1 MPNPDGTRI
10 VVPVQAGT
18 TDMQTGPEGGDLAM
32 DSDDS
37 RELKYNQSGTIR
49 TVVNTA
55 GTQTLTNKTLTSPV
69 IGGDLG
75 VNDDVSIELGT
86 DDDSVIRHRTA
97 VLAADTA
104 LTDVLEGTP
113 VTEALAANS
122 LIISNITNDGDILVA
137 ASDGGTS
144 NEFVKVDASE
154 GILYHSGYTGG
165 IGLELARDYPA
176 RDLAGAAV
184 HIWGGSAGTVTA
196 AKGSR
201 LIVEASDTTA
211 NYISLLS

>member
-86 DDDSVIRHRTA
+86 DDDSVIRHRAAT
-97 VLAADTA
+97 LDADTA

-137 ASDGGTS
+137 ASIAGTY
-144 NEFVKVDASE
+144 NEFIKVDGSA
-154 GILYHSGYTGG
+154 GVLALSGYTGG
-165 IGLELARDYPA
+165 IALALATDYPA
-176 RDLAGAAV
+176 PDLAGAAV
-184 HIWGGSAGTVTA
+184 HVWDGTAGTVTA
-196 AKGSR
+196 ATDSR
-201 LIVEASDTTA
+201 LIF
-211 NYISLLS
+211 